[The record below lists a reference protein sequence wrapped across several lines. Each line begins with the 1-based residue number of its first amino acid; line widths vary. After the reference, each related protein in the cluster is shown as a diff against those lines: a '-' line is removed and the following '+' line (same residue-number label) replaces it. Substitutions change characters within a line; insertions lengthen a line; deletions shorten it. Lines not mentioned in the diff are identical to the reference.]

1 MEKRYDHTSS
11 DQQARDI
18 WQQNK
23 TYTQRLDHT
32 KTFTIDT
39 PPPTVSGSLHIGHI
53 FSYTQADI
61 IARYKRMTGHNVF
74 YPFGFDCNG
83 LATERFVEKK
93 HKTGVAKLGREKFIE
108 LCLST
113 TEEMKIEFV
122 QLWRTIGISADFD
135 KTYSTIGKKE
145 QKISQESFVRL
156 FKKDHLYLKNE
167 PALYCTTCRTS
178 VAQAELD
185 DKEVATTFND
195 VQFTTKAGEK
205 IVIATTRP
213 ELLPSCV
220 AVLYNPHDTKYQHL
234 AGQTAIVPIFGNE
247 VPFIADEAVQIEKGS
262 GLVMCCTFGDKTDI
276 EWFKKFKFPYKQ
288 SVGFDGR
295 WKEDTGPLAGLKV
308 HEAREKILELLAAEN
323 LLLNKKNIN
332 HNVNVHERCKNEIEY
347 VVLPQWF
354 IKVVN
359 NKAKFI
365 ELANQITWSP
375 AFMKTRYID
384 WVENLSWDWCISRQR
399 VFGIPFP
406 VWYCQDCNEV
416 LVADIDQLPIDPQ
429 ETNYKKGCCDKCGSK
444 NLRPEKDVMDTWNTS
459 SITPYIVQQL
469 YYDNDESPFE
479 TNQDFIPMSMRPQ
492 AHDIIRTWAFYTI
505 IKAWMHSEK
514 TPWKEI
520 VISGFVLSE
529 QKEKISKSQGNSP
542 TEPSVLVNQFAP
554 DAIRYWTATGTLGY
568 DIAFSIEQIKTGQ
581 KLMTKL
587 WNAFSF
593 ANMHLETYTHKQEQ
607 PHDIGVIN
615 QWLLDA
621 STTMLEKYKTALDK
635 NEFASALQSV
645 EKLFWNDF
653 CDNYIEII
661 KNQFFHPENYNP
673 EQIQATLWTLHVV
686 GLRILQCYAPYLPH
700 VTENIY
706 QAIYKKTELTH
717 SLHVTQLPTVLIA
730 IDQVNNENMNSLLEL
745 ISTVRKLKTEQ
756 QLSLKTELQTL
767 KITAPTQLHVV
778 LKAQENIIMGVT
790 NARSITYATVDASEL
805 VAHDDLWSANVI
817 INS

>member
-1 MEKRYDHTSS
+1 MEKRYEHAGC

-18 WQQNK
+18 WQKNS
-23 TYTQRLDHT
+23 TYTKKLDGF
-32 KTFTIDT
+32 KNFTIDT

-122 QLWRTIGISADFD
+122 ALWRTIGISADFD
-135 KTYSTIGKKE
+135 KTYSTIGKRE

-156 FKKDHLYLKNE
+156 FHKDHLYLKNE

-195 VQFTTKAGEK
+195 VQFTTTSGEK

-220 AVLYNPHDTKYQHL
+220 AMMYNPDDARYQHL

-247 VPFIADEAVQIEKGS
+247 VPFIADESVHIDKGT

-276 EWFKKFKFPYKQ
+276 EWFKKFSLPYKQ

-295 WKEDTGPLAGLKV
+295 WAEHTGELAGLKV
-308 HEAREKILELLAAEN
+308 HEAREKILQILTEQN
-323 LLLNKKNIN
+323 LILNKKNIS

-354 IKVVN
+354 IKVVD
-359 NKAKFI
+359 NKAKFL
-365 ELANQITWSP
+365 ELADQINWSP

-384 WVENLSWDWCISRQR
+384 WVENLNWDWCISRQR

-406 VWYCQDCNEV
+406 VWYCNDCNEV
-416 LVADIDQLPIDPQ
+416 LVANIDQLPIDPQ
-429 ETNYKKGCCDKCGSK
+429 ETTYKNGCCDACGSK
-444 NLRPEKDVMDTWNTS
+444 NLRAEKDVMDTWNTS

-469 YYDNDESPFE
+469 YYDTDESPFE
-479 TNQDFIPMSMRPQ
+479 TNHDFVPMSMRPQ

-505 IKAWMHSEK
+505 IKAWMHSGK

-520 VISGFVLSE
+520 VISGHVLSD
-529 QKEKISKSQGNSP
+529 QRDKISKSQGNSP
-542 TEPSVLVNQFAP
+542 TEPTTLVSQFAP
-554 DAIRYWTATGTLGY
+554 DAIRYWTASGTLGY
-568 DIAFSIEQIKTGQ
+568 DMAFSVDQIKTGQ

-593 ANMHLETYTHKQEQ
+593 INMHTENQDYQHAVGYSAEL
-607 PHDIGVIN
+607 GVIN
-615 QWLLDA
+615 QWMFDA
-621 STTMLEKYKTALDK
+621 STTMLEKYKAAFDK
-635 NEFASALQSV
+635 NEFAGALQAV
-645 EKLFWNDF
+645 EKLFWSDF
-653 CDNYIEII
+653 CDNYLEIV
-661 KNQFFHPENYNP
+661 KDQLFHPENYSA
-673 EQIQATLWTLHVV
+673 EECAATRWTLYAV
-686 GLRILQCYAPYLPH
+686 GFRILQCYAPYLPH
-700 VTENIY
+700 ITENIY
-706 QAIYKKTELTH
+706 QAIYQRTVGVS
-717 SLHVTQLPTVLIA
+717 SLHITQLHQHLHPVDA
-730 IDQVNNENMNSLLEL
+730 DNNSAMEKILEL
-745 ISTVRKLKTEQ
+745 ISTVRKLKTEH

-767 KITAPTQLHVV
+767 MVDEEWHYLISQ
-778 LKAQENIIMGVT
+778 QENIIKGVT
-790 NARSITYATVDASEL
+790 TAKEIVYGKVTASEL
-805 VAHDDLWSANVI
+805 VAHDDLWSARVVI
-817 INS
+817 NG

>member
-1 MEKRYDHTSS
+1 MEKRYNHASS
-11 DQQARDI
+11 DQQARDL
-18 WQQNK
+18 WQTNK
-23 TYTQRLDHT
+23 TYTQKLNHAQNY
-32 KTFTIDT
+32 TIDT

-61 IARYKRMTGHNVF
+61 IARYKRMNGHNVF

-93 HKTGVAKLGREKFIE
+93 HKTGVAKIGRENFID

-145 QKISQESFVRL
+145 QKISQESFIRL
-156 FKKDHLYLKNE
+156 FEKGHLYLKNE

-185 DKEVATTFND
+185 DKEVASTFND
-195 VQFTTKAGEK
+195 LQFMTKSGEK

-220 AVLYNPHDTKYQHL
+220 AILYNPNDTKYQHL
-234 AGQTAIVPIFGNE
+234 AGETAIVPIYGNE
-247 VPFIADEAVQIEKGS
+247 VPFIADEAVLIEKGS

-276 EWFKKFKFPYKQ
+276 EWFKKFKLPYKQ
-288 SVGFDGR
+288 SIGFDGR
-295 WKEDTGPLAGLKV
+295 WVKDTGPLEGLKV
-308 HEAREKILELLAAEN
+308 QEARIKILELLAEAN
-323 LLLNKKNIN
+323 LLLNKKNIS

-354 IKVVN
+354 IKVVD
-359 NKAKFI
+359 NKEKFL
-365 ELANQITWSP
+365 ELANQINWSP

-406 VWYCQDCNEV
+406 VWYCQDCDKV
-416 LVADIDQLPIDPQ
+416 LVAEIDQLPMDPQ
-429 ETNYKKGCCDKCGSK
+429 NTTYKNGCCDACGSK
-444 NLRPEKDVMDTWNTS
+444 NLRAEKDVMDTWNTS
-459 SITPYIVQQL
+459 SLTPYIVQQL
-469 YYDNDESPFE
+469 YYDNDESPFI
-479 TNQDFIPMSMRPQ
+479 TNPDFMPMSMRPQ

-505 IKAWMHSEK
+505 IKTWMHNEK

-529 QKEKISKSQGNSP
+529 QKEKISKSKGNSP
-542 TEPSVLVNQFAP
+542 TEPATLVNQFAP

-568 DIAFSIEQIKTGQ
+568 DTAFSVDQIKIGQ

-593 ANMHLETYTHKQEQ
+593 SNMHFETYTHSQDQ
-607 PHDIGVIN
+607 PKNLGVVN

-621 STTMLEKYKTALDK
+621 STTMLEKYKAALDK
-635 NEFASALQSV
+635 NEFGSALQSV

-661 KNQFFHPENYNP
+661 KNQFFHPENYSP
-673 EQIQATLWTLHVV
+673 EQVQATLWTLHAV
-686 GLRILQCYAPYLPH
+686 GFRILQCYAPYLPH

-717 SLHVTQLPTVLIA
+717 SLHVTQLPSKFVA
-730 IDQVNNENMNSLLEL
+730 IDPVNNANMNTLLDL
-745 ISTVRKLKTEQ
+745 ISSVRKLKTAQ
-756 QLSLKTELQTL
+756 QLSLKTELQVL
-767 KITAPTQLHVV
+767 KISASDQLCEV
-778 LKAQENIIMGVT
+778 LKAQENIVMGVT
-790 NARSITYATVDASEL
+790 NAKSIVYAIVTENQL
-805 VAHDDLWSANVI
+805 VAHDDLWSADII
-817 INS
+817 INQ

>member
-11 DQQARDI
+11 DQLARDI

-167 PALYCTTCRTS
+167 PALYCTSCRTS

-195 VQFTTKAGEK
+195 VQFSTKAGEK

-220 AVLYNPHDTKYQHL
+220 AVLYNPNDTRYQHL
-234 AGQTAIVPIFGNE
+234 ADQTAIVPIFGNE

-295 WKEDTGPLAGLKV
+295 WVENTGPLAGLKV

-359 NKAKFI
+359 NKEKFI

-429 ETNYKKGCCDKCGSK
+429 ETNYKNGCCDKCGSK

-593 ANMHLETYTHKQEQ
+593 ANMHLETYTHKQEK
-607 PHDIGVIN
+607 PHDLGVIN

-717 SLHVTQLPTVLIA
+717 SLHVTQLPKALAEV
-730 IDQVNNENMNSLLEL
+730 DQVNNENMNSLLEL

-767 KITAPTQLHVV
+767 KITAPTQLHAV

-790 NARSITYATVDASEL
+790 NARSITYATVNASEL